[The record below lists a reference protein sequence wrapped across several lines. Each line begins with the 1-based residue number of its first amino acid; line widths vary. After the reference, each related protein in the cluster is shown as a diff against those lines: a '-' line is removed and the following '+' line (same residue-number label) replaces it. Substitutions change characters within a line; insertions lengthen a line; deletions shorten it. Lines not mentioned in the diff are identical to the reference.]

1 MNPPFLVNLVAQLGW
16 MAQEDEA
23 ELQVL
28 VNLMAASLSWI
39 GPDSAT
45 GERKVLRLL
54 ARKLAIFLLQVK
66 QKSTWMVGKE
76 H

>member
-1 MNPPFLVNLVAQLGW
+1 MNKALLASLAVDLGRI
-16 MAQEDEA
+16 AEKDDE

-39 GPDSAT
+39 GPDSAN